1 MNRINITYFIESLFH
16 TSYDTNIPKA
26 YANIRTS
33 ELHGMKNF
41 IRYYSF
47 NQHLLISI
55 TIR

>member
-33 ELHGMKNF
+33 ELQNMKNF
-41 IRYYSF
+41 IRYYSL